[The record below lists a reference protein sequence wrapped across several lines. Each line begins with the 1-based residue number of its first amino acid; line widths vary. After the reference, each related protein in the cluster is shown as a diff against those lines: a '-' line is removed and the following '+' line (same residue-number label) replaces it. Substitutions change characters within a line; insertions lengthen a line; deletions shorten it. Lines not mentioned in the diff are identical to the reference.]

1 MAVTSRELGA
11 LLDGLGEAEQYLVAV
26 HMALRKFAHYTQDG
40 TKVVVHVPLSGLP
53 LIV

>member
-11 LLDGLGEAEQYLVAV
+11 ALEGLGKAEQYLVAV
-26 HMALRKFAHYTQDG
+26 HMTLRKFAHYTQDG
-40 TKVVVHVPLSGLP
+40 TKVEVHVPLSGLP